1 MSELI
6 VVLAA
11 ELILLSSV
19 LAMSLQQKRHD
30 VLSGRY
36 FEQAPPAPGGIDG
49 SWVSP
54 LAPARL
60 FGASS
65 LIRTATA
72 KAIKIAQQRYSF
84 PPIPIQ
90 RPGRRIR
97 RYARSQSLRAAA
109 SELPREAVRSP
120 DPYLQW
126 QALLREP
133 ERAFP

>member
-19 LAMSLQQKRHD
+19 LAMSLRQKRQD

-36 FEQAPPAPGGIDG
+36 FEQAPSVPRGING
-49 SWVSP
+49 SWVGP

-60 FGASS
+60 FGTSS
-65 LIRTATA
+65 LIRAATA
-72 KAIKIAQQRYSF
+72 KAIKIAEQRYSF

-90 RPGRRIR
+90 RPGPSGKALRALAEL
-97 RYARSQSLRAAA
+97 ARSC
-109 SELPREAVRSP
+109 
-120 DPYLQW
+120 
-126 QALLREP
+126 
-133 ERAFP
+133 